1 MHLLTIPL
9 NHCRPAMR
17 RNQRLT
23 IAWTRRRSYKPCPPS
38 CDSLFCPT
46 WTNPWWPS
54 CRKSSPPKRR
64 VCAATQRRDTDAFC
78 RCCVNYFAWTPT
90 DCLEG
95 SVAWREKRKSIRQ
108 RSSWLTRIKTS
119 NIGIDQSLIVSW
131 TSHTFK
137 KSFRLGDSNAVHFA
151 IYMQLWVSSSV
162 VAKPFPALQTIL
174 FWSFT
179 FSQERLLTHGLF
191 RQGATRI
198 RHRTPGNPP
207 PNAWASMGE
216 FSRGMRRRHTFTSGG
231 NRLPATLSQLPASR
245 QILDHDALA
254 CLMLLLFVEEAR
266 LNTNCLHRVFRNL
279 CYHHPTRDW
288 MVSTLM
294 SILQRSGEERAS
306 LALETCMEV
315 TPSATPPKLQK
326 QFPKKASGAVGVW
339 STGDASPVTSAGR
352 NTSWMSI
359 RLEAALGS
367 RASIF
372 QVKYCFGVGS
382 LFRSISSIRLK
393 ILLFFL
399 PAS

>member
-1 MHLLTIPL
+1 
-9 NHCRPAMR
+9 
-17 RNQRLT
+17 
-23 IAWTRRRSYKPCPPS
+23 
-38 CDSLFCPT
+38 
-46 WTNPWWPS
+46 
-54 CRKSSPPKRR
+54 
-64 VCAATQRRDTDAFC
+64 
-78 RCCVNYFAWTPT
+78 
-90 DCLEG
+90 
-95 SVAWREKRKSIRQ
+95 
-108 RSSWLTRIKTS
+108 
-119 NIGIDQSLIVSW
+119 
-131 TSHTFK
+131 
-137 KSFRLGDSNAVHFA
+137 
-151 IYMQLWVSSSV
+151 
-162 VAKPFPALQTIL
+162 
-174 FWSFT
+174 
-179 FSQERLLTHGLF
+179 
-191 RQGATRI
+191 
-198 RHRTPGNPP
+198 
-207 PNAWASMGE
+207 
-216 FSRGMRRRHTFTSGG
+216 
-231 NRLPATLSQLPASR
+231 
-245 QILDHDALA
+245 
-254 CLMLLLFVEEAR
+254 MLLLFVEEAR

-382 LFRSISSIRLK
+382 LFRNISSIRLK